1 LLKIGLCLE
10 LPAHRFI
17 SQWIMPDHKSP
28 AAKSNSIATSGE
40 FDFDVPMAENP
51 RLKRR
56 SLKPKSAP
64 LAPASS
70 IPTGAQKLASEAP
83 PHSSGTVRPVH
94 EPLPEE
100 DADAEI
106 NAAVKFTQPSPGT
119 TKPTTGYIPRPA
131 SSTNPHGTRPAT
143 LYYSSNSPRK
153 EQEEPSPMKTTP
165 TASPTSSPSPPSPLR
180 SAAAPSAR
188 PATVVDYR
196 ANVER
201 QAREQKSVGGVLSIV
216 VYVLIVFFVIGAS
229 LAGYGLYAITK
240 QLHQQSLTID
250 ELDKRYAAKHEILAG
265 QLNTTIDTL
274 TRAQAQIGREQELIL
289 QQQEAINKLI
299 AADDAASTALK
310 QERQARASETAS
322 LRARVNSLE
331 NRGTSTQRY

>member
-1 LLKIGLCLE
+1 
-10 LPAHRFI
+10 
-17 SQWIMPDHKSP
+17 MPDHNSP
-28 AAKSNSIATSGE
+28 AAKSNSTATPGE

-56 SLKPKSAP
+56 SLKPKPTP
-64 LAPASS
+64 LTPASGAPAS
-70 IPTGAQKLASEAP
+70 AQKLASEAP
-83 PHSSGTVRPVH
+83 PHSSETARSEH

-106 NAAVKFTQPSPGT
+106 NAAVKFTEPSPEAA
-119 TKPTTGYIPRPA
+119 KPSTTTGYTPRTTP
-131 SSTNPHGTRPAT
+131 STNPHGTRPAT

-153 EQEEPSPMKTTP
+153 DKEEPAPMKTTP
-165 TASPTSSPSPPSPLR
+165 TASPIASPATSSTPLR
-180 SAAAPSAR
+180 SVSAPSTR

-196 ANVER
+196 TNVER
-201 QAREQKSVGGVLSIV
+201 QAREQKSVGGVLSII
-216 VYVLIVFFVIGAS
+216 VYVLIGFFVVGAL
-229 LAGYGLYAITK
+229 LAGYGIYAITK

-250 ELDKRYAAKHEILAG
+250 ELDKRYAARHEVLAA

-274 TRAQAQIGREQELIL
+274 SKAQAQIGREQELIL

-331 NRGTSTQRY
+331 NRGSSTQRY